1 MAKKPDP
8 KKAGKQPAKA
18 EPAKPAAVA
27 PKAAAPGADPRR
39 SVAVV
44 LDAEIAHLKA
54 QVAALEK
61 QGADAATIEP
71 VRNRLRLR
79 AIQRVKLG

>member
-18 EPAKPAAVA
+18 EPAKPPPA

>member
-8 KKAGKQPAKA
+8 KSAGKKPSKA

-27 PKAAAPGADPRR
+27 PKAPPPGADPRR
-39 SVAVV
+39 SIATV
-44 LDAEIAHLKA
+44 LDAEIAHLRV
-54 QVAALEK
+54 QVAAMEK
-61 QGADAATIEP
+61 QGAAASVIEP

-79 AIQRVKLG
+79 AIQRAKLG

>member
-8 KKAGKQPAKA
+8 EAASKKPAKA

-27 PKAAAPGADPRR
+27 PKAPPPGVDPRR
-39 SVAVV
+39 SVAAV
-44 LDAEIAHLKA
+44 LDAEIAHLRA
-54 QVAALEK
+54 QVAGLEK
-61 QGADAATIEP
+61 RGADAATIEP

-79 AIQRVKLG
+79 AIQRAKLG